1 MKKEGGLRG
10 YNPTT
15 SKKRQSFLLF
25 LRFSHLSFP
34 RMEIRSEISHGHDE
48 DAADLAGDGRIADK
62 HLI

>member
-15 SKKRQSFLLF
+15 SKKSQSSSFSF
-25 LRFSHLSFP
+25 HIYHFHECRFSPKSASVMMKMP
-34 RMEIRSEISHGHDE
+34 RIRPVM
-48 DAADLAGDGRIADK
+48 GRIADK